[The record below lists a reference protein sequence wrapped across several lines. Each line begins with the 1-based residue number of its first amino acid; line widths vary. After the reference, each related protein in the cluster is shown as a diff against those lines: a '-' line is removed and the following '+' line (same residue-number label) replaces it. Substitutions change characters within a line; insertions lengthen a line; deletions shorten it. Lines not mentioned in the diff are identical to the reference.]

1 MNTQR
6 FYVVDQ
12 DNKYYVCK
20 SEHILF
26 DDVLR
31 RFSFDQI
38 GLTLNDK
45 HVTCDYGYRCDSGDY
60 YYKRRTWTVDIVVF
74 DALWRVVNHEK
85 LQEIYD
91 RVQVENAA
99 ARQRRYFGRHVGDPV
114 FRYDP
119 IPHTGRNRWSFGHY
133 YRSQIKTTNE
143 RRQSFACDPKYIRKK
158 RNYVSLPNVWDDYP
172 RSDRGHDKSWK
183 KTKKKKQWL

>member
-6 FYVVDQ
+6 FYVIDQ
-12 DNKYYVCK
+12 YNNCCVCK
-20 SEHILF
+20 SEHILVA
-26 DDVLR
+26 DVLR
-31 RFSFDQI
+31 KFSFDQI

-45 HVTCDYGYRCDSGDY
+45 HVTCDCGD
-60 YYKRRTWTVDIVVF
+60 YYKRRTWTVDIVIF

-91 RVQVENAA
+91 RVQAENIA
-99 ARQRRYFGRHVGDPV
+99 ARQRRYFNRHIGDPV

-119 IPHTGRNRWSFGHY
+119 IPHTGNRWSFGHY
-133 YRSQIKTTNE
+133 YRSRIKTTNE

-158 RNYVSLPNVWDDYP
+158 RNYVNLPNVWDDYP
-172 RSDRGHDKSWK
+172 RSDIGHGKSWK
-183 KTKKKKQWL
+183 KIKKKRQWL